1 MDRTSQGKRGFTLI
15 ELAMTL
21 AVLALTVTLVT
32 PSMQQLLHGNR
43 LRTEASRLLDA
54 LGLARSEAVMRS
66 TRVALCPLAARGAQA
81 GDCSGRFADGWIVFS
96 DVDRDGRFDSR
107 SDELIRAF
115 DPIPKGYSLTNLAGS
130 AAVEGLIAY
139 LPDGTSRRNLSLLL
153 CPPPG
158 QPVPPWSVV
167 LNNAGRARISRGE
180 GQCPGQQD

>member
-1 MDRTSQGKRGFTLI
+1 MDSMSQGNKGFTLI

-21 AVLALTVTLVT
+21 AVLAVTVTLVT

-54 LGLARSEAVMRS
+54 LGLARSEAIMRS
-66 TRVALCPLAARGAQA
+66 TRVALCPLATPGAMA

-96 DVDRDGRFDSR
+96 DADRDGLFDER
-107 SDELIRAF
+107 SDDLIRTF
-115 DPIPKGYSLTNLAGS
+115 DPIPQGYSLTNQAGS
-130 AAVEGLIAY
+130 AAIAGLITY
-139 LPDGTSRRNLSLLL
+139 LPDGTSRRNLSLLF

-158 QPVPPWSVV
+158 QPVSPWSVV
-167 LNNAGRARISRGE
+167 LNNTGRARMSRGE